1 VRLTLTPAAMREDDV
16 AGLRAAGF
24 DDAAILV
31 AVQVISYFNY
41 INRVADALHVDVEPW
56 MTRSREAW
64 LAEKA
69 RDWGDPSNSGD

>member
-1 VRLTLTPAAMREDDV
+1 MREEDV

-64 LAEKA
+64 LAEKG
-69 RDWGDPSNSGD
+69 RDWGRTDSESSLAPGRPRG